1 MVDVKFECKL
11 VLPFKKIIEKRLKE
25 DAEELAL
32 QALEEELQDG
42 DDLRWD
48 GESDK

>member
-25 DAEELAL
+25 DAEKEAL
-32 QALEEELQDG
+32 K
-42 DDLRWD
+42 
-48 GESDK
+48 DKPAEDKTDK